1 MSEAEPRSQ
10 ESLRHQYEVEKDLHR
25 RLMESTRETRPQ
37 LFAQLYGELF
47 DRVKDH
53 PRMTRGETEEDSR
66 RAVEAR
72 MRIIRPYLKDVKTF
86 MEVAPGDCRLAYKV
100 AEKVEKVIAIDIS
113 DQSGDKE
120 NVPDNFELVIYDG
133 YELGLPKESVDMAFS
148 YQFLEHIH
156 PEDHEYHFQTVYDVL
171 KPGGC
176 YIFDTP
182 HLYSGPHDASRGFT
196 YIHEGMHLKEWTYN
210 EMSALVKKMGFRE
223 WYTYRF
229 GKPRE
234 SGLWNCGTLMVEGM
248 VGCLPLG
255 LRQKISNRLFKG
267 VTMIVRK

>member
-1 MSEAEPRSQ
+1 M
-10 ESLRHQYEVEKDLHR
+10 K
-25 RLMESTRETRPQ
+25 STRETRPQ
-37 LFAQLYGELF
+37 LFGQLYDELF
-47 DRVKDH
+47 ERVKDH
-53 PRMTRGETEEDSR
+53 PRLTRRETEEDSR

-72 MRIIRPYLKDVKTF
+72 MKIIRPYLKGVKTF

-100 AEKVEKVIAIDIS
+100 CEHVDKVIAIDIS
-113 DQSGDKE
+113 DQSGE
-120 NVPDNFELVIYDG
+120 AQNVPENFEFVIYDG
-133 YELGLPKESVDMAFS
+133 YELGVEENSVDMAFS

-156 PEDHEYHFQTVYDVL
+156 PEDHEYHFETVYRVL

-182 HLYSGPHDASRGFT
+182 HLYSGPHDASAGFT
-196 YIHEGMHLKEWTYN
+196 YIHQGMHLKEWTYN

-234 SGLWNCGTLMVEGM
+234 SGWWNMATLLVEGM
-248 VGCLPLG
+248 AGCLPLAW
-255 LRQKISNRLFKG
+255 RQWVSKRAFKG
-267 VTMIVRK
+267 VTMIIRK